1 MYNYIIGKITDK
13 FDGLIVLENNNIG
26 YELFVSTFCYEAVAS
41 SQEEVKIYT
50 YYQQKEDGVALY
62 GFLSQE
68 EKNIF
73 LKLISVSGVGP
84 KGAIAILS
92 NINPSDLAVVIA
104 KQDLNALSKVKGVG
118 KKTAERILVDLKDKI
133 DILPMELLNREDIK
147 PQSGEIDDAV
157 EVLVSLG
164 LAKQEAVRLA
174 NSNYTKGDSA
184 EDIIA
189 KSLARMK

>member
-13 FDGLIVLENNNIG
+13 FDSIIVLENNNIG
-26 YELFVSTFCYEAVAS
+26 YEIFVSSFCYEAVAS

-62 GFLSQE
+62 GFLSKE
-68 EKNIF
+68 EKEIF

-92 NINPSDLAVVIA
+92 NINTSDLAVVIA

-118 KKTAERILVDLKDKI
+118 KKTAERILVELKDKI

-147 PQSGEIDDAV
+147 PQSNEIDDAV
-157 EVLVSLG
+157 EVLISLG
-164 LAKQEAVRLA
+164 LSKQEAVRLA
-174 NSNYTKGDSA
+174 NNSYSKGDSA

-189 KSLARMK
+189 KSLSSIK

>member
-13 FDGLIVLENNNIG
+13 FDNTVVLENNNIG
-26 YELFVSTFCYEAVAS
+26 YEIFVSAFCYEAVAS

-92 NINPSDLAVVIA
+92 NIAPNDLAVVIA

-118 KKTAERILVDLKDKI
+118 KKTAERILVELKDKI
-133 DILPMELLNREDIK
+133 DILPMELLNKEEIR
-147 PQSGEIDDAV
+147 PQNNEIDDAV
-157 EVLVSLG
+157 EVLISLG
-164 LAKQEAVRLA
+164 LSKQEAVRLA
-174 NSNYTKGDSA
+174 NNSYSKGDSA

-189 KSLARMK
+189 KSLSSMK

>member
-13 FDGLIVLENNNIG
+13 FNGMLVLENNNIG
-26 YELFVSTFCYEAVAS
+26 YELFVSTFCYEAVSS

-62 GFLSQE
+62 GFLNQE

-92 NINPSDLAVVIA
+92 NITPSDLAIVIA
-104 KQDLNALSKVKGVG
+104 KQDLGVLSKVKGVG

-133 DILPMELLNREDIK
+133 DILPMELLNKEDIK
-147 PQSGEIDDAV
+147 PQSGEIDDAIQ
-157 EVLVSLG
+157 VLVSLG
-164 LAKQEAVRLA
+164 LTKQEALKLA
-174 NSNYTKGDSA
+174 NTSYVKGDSA

-189 KSLARMK
+189 KSLSHMK

>member
-13 FDGLIVLENNNIG
+13 FDNVIVVENNNIG

-62 GFLSQE
+62 GFLSKE

-92 NINPSDLAVVIA
+92 NITPSDLAVVIA
-104 KQDLNALSKVKGVG
+104 KQDLAVLSKVKGVG

-133 DILPMELLNREDIK
+133 DILPMELLNKEDMK
-147 PQSGEIDDAV
+147 PQSAEVDDAIQ
-157 EVLVSLG
+157 VLISLG
-164 LAKQEAVRLA
+164 LSKQEATKLA
-174 NSNYTKGDSA
+174 NNSFEKGDSA

-189 KSLARMK
+189 KSLSRMK